1 MAKKAVKKRIRE
13 KPSGKIVKKT
23 PQKTKKTRENVKK
36 PVKAKVLKKVKTAR
50 KVAKKV
56 RVPKKIQTVRKVQ
69 TLPKAKTAKR
79 VKVTKIV
86 KTTKKVVIPKKV
98 KTQKAATVAII
109 DKKSEEQRR
118 AALRNSLV
126 RKREEIVKEA
136 KSEISKY
143 IRGETKQLVD
153 TALDNGDWSVVDLSE
168 DISLRQLSTHRETL
182 LKIDE
187 ALRKIEEGTY
197 GKCEDCSEDITV
209 ERLKI
214 LPFAIYCVD
223 CQEKKEQLQVLQRE
237 RRSID

>member
-1 MAKKAVKKRIRE
+1 MAKKAVKKKVRR

-23 PQKTKKTRENVKK
+23 PQKTKKREE
-36 PVKAKVLKKVKTAR
+36 KAKKTVKVRVLKKVKTAR
-50 KVAKKV
+50 KVVKKV
-56 RVPKKIQTVRKVQ
+56 RVPKKIQKVRKVQ
-69 TLPKAKTAKR
+69 TPLKAKTSKR

-86 KTTKKVVIPKKV
+86 KTTKKVVIPKKF

-126 RKREEIVKEA
+126 RRREEIVREA